1 MDKNNLYNQNKIE
14 ANFKKKFKDKIELKL
29 FNSVDSTNNQ
39 AKKFINELKE
49 EHKFNDKKIF
59 VFAADKQYAGRG
71 RRGHNW
77 FSNQSASLAVSFLF
91 KTKDNLEQIPQITA
105 AAGLAV
111 KQTFKKFCLEGKLKW
126 PNDILIK
133 GKKISGILSELI
145 FSESKESYLIIGCGI
160 NLNNNSFS
168 PEIEKIATSYYLET
182 RKKINKNL
190 FLAELTKNMDY
201 YIRAYFN
208 GKRKMIIDKW
218 KSELDLIG
226 KKIDLIHKGKEYT
239 VTIKDIFD
247 SGELRVVFGNG
258 QESKLQS
265 LNTSLNYQSLIK
277 YNSYF

>member
-1 MDKNNLYNQNKIE
+1 MDKNNLYNQTKIE

-77 FSNQSASLAVSFLF
+77 FSNQPASLAVSFLF